1 MTRACNSGR
10 GQKKKKKKKEDGS
23 SRSYRRPTFLP
34 FGRVPGALSRL
45 LFSPFPCYYRPYL
58 GLAVSFLPRHHVPR
72 TRVLYLADSTDLS
85 SSNTAASFSFNLAAE
100 KSVDSSLLFLFSFFF
115 SPSLGTSI
123 NSRFIFFLPF
133 LRLSFFLSLS
143 RSFFFSPS
151 IYLSIYLSGFVG
163 TRLFASLFPRFL
175 RMAGFGERTTLPPL
189 NTANAFMNMHRDDP
203 VQPGWMLAVESDML
217 ARNRFISW
225 YLIPLY
231 TSQGQEGR
239 ETGREC
245 SRLSLTFALE
255 TSSEVDSATSFRIGK
270 LGSGEDF
277 GLGFEEFPIRD
288 RCCVIT

>member
-1 MTRACNSGR
+1 M
-10 GQKKKKKKKEDGS
+10 
-23 SRSYRRPTFLP
+23 P

-85 SSNTAASFSFNLAAE
+85 SPNTAASFSFNLAAE

-115 SPSLGTSI
+115 LSLSWY
-123 NSRFIFFLPF
+123 FHQLPF
-133 LRLSFFLSLS
+133 HLFPSVSKAISFSLSLS

-203 VQPGWMLAVESDML
+203 VQPGWML
-217 ARNRFISW
+217 
-225 YLIPLY
+225 
-231 TSQGQEGR
+231 G
-239 ETGREC
+239 
-245 SRLSLTFALE
+245 
-255 TSSEVDSATSFRIGK
+255 GK
-270 LGSGEDF
+270 
-277 GLGFEEFPIRD
+277 
-288 RCCVIT
+288 